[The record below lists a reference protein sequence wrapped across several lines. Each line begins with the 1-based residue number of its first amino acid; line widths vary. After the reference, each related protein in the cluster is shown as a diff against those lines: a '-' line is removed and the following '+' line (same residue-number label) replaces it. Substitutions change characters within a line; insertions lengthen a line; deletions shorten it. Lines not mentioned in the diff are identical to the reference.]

1 MGAVRYI
8 GETLACGL
16 TCVHICSKPPA
27 GGGGGGAGWGTGAEP
42 GTVGLRQLALPVQE
56 QEEGSLVAGAGAIG
70 SGVAS

>member
-1 MGAVRYI
+1 MWPDVCAH
-8 GETLACGL
+8 LFQAPCGRRW
-16 TCVHICSKPPA
+16 
-27 GGGGGGAGWGTGAEP
+27 GGAGWGTGAEP